1 MTPSNSPH
9 HRPLHPPLST
19 IPSSA
24 TPALAQIA
32 TLRSTRHI
40 PPDLSPTCAPLVA
53 RAPLSGTGTSVLTP
67 RTAPL
72 LHIILLQV
80 EIELLRPANP

>member
-1 MTPSNSPH
+1 MTPSSSPH

-32 TLRSTRHI
+32 TLRSMRHT
-40 PPDLSPTCAPLVA
+40 PPDLSPICVPLAA
-53 RAPLSGTGTSVLTP
+53 RAPLPGTGTSVLTP
-67 RTAPL
+67 CTAPL
-72 LHIILLQV
+72 PHIIVLQV
-80 EIELLRPANP
+80 EIELLRMGNL

>member
-1 MTPSNSPH
+1 MTPNSPRR
-9 HRPLHPPLST
+9 RPRRPPLST
-19 IPSSA
+19 ILSSA

-53 RAPLSGTGTSVLTP
+53 RPPLPGTSVLTSC
-67 RTAPL
+67 TVPL
-72 LHIILLQV
+72 LHIILPQV
-80 EIELLRPANP
+80 AIELLRLANP